1 MKNKQ
6 KPNTTKAEVLKT
18 IETPMVEQHI
28 FDSLNSEHSKV
39 KEQNATILSE
49 LETAKKERELFQNVA
64 NTAASKLVSIES
76 AVTPFLNRKF
86 NIVTAIYHLKDV
98 VELIK
103 QIVEAVKEFRA
114 QFMAPNV
121 PPQTNDTPK

>member
-6 KPNTTKAEVLKT
+6 KPNTPKSEVLKT

-28 FDSLNSEHSKV
+28 FDNLNSEHSKF
-39 KEQNATILSE
+39 KEEISIISSE
-49 LETAKKERELFQNVA
+49 LETVKKEREAFQNIA

-86 NIVTAIYHLKDV
+86 NVVTAIYHLKDV

-114 QFMAPNV
+114 QFMAPNIK
-121 PPQTNDTPK
+121 PDDSTK

>member
-6 KPNTTKAEVLKT
+6 KPNTPKSEVLKT

-28 FDSLNSEHSKV
+28 FDNLNSEHSKV
-39 KEQNATILSE
+39 KEEISVISSE
-49 LETAKKERELFQNVA
+49 LEAVKKEREAFQNIA

-121 PPQTNDTPK
+121 KPDDSTK